1 MQEQNTAVNVV
12 DAVDRRPQLG
22 GAHGVGREDD
32 FGAVVATVPLA
43 VCQVNLALSTQLPR
57 QVEKP

>member
-22 GAHGVGREDD
+22 GGTASDGKTTSAR
-32 FGAVVATVPLA
+32 L
-43 VCQVNLALSTQLPR
+43 
-57 QVEKP
+57 